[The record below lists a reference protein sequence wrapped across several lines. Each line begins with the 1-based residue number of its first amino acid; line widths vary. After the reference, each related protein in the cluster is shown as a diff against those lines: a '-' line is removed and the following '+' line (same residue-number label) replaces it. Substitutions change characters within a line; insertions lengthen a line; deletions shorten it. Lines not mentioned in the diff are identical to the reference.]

1 MRIKELY
8 EYNPVVIDCIEDQD
22 FLELELDDEYKI
34 PLEKLAEYYPV
45 DLDIDQNRYGHAFD
59 ICKKILGHHDELND
73 IAYRAVGYLTKQ
85 FIFPNKLVELYLE
98 KYKLYHDLNNY
109 DDINVDNF
117 ISYMS
122 ESLELSNDFIRITL
136 RFLEIIE

>member
-85 FIFPNKLVELYLE
+85 FIFPKKLVELYLE